1 MAFCTSCGASMEGQ
15 FCVQCGARA
24 GAEASVPP
32 AAPTPAASAEPGAP
46 PQKKSKVLVWVLA
59 GCGGLIVLTLVGM
72 LAVGLFIRNRASE
85 FGSNPGFAAAK
96 MLAAMNPDVDVVRA
110 DEGTGKIT
118 LREKK
123 TGKTVTLD
131 FQDIRKGRISFE
143 DETGEKVDI
152 QTEGE
157 GGRGSM
163 TMRSSEGTMQWGTGS
178 LADVPGWVPKFPGG
192 QVVGSF
198 SAQGKGE
205 AGGTFHLKCDGSVQ
219 KVADFY
225 EQALKGAG
233 MTVEKHTMQAD
244 GKSMVM
250 LTGSGTT
257 GRSVTANV
265 TSGDEGTVATII
277 YATKE

>member
-24 GAEASVPP
+24 GAEASTPP
-32 AAPTPAASAEPGAP
+32 AAPTPSAYPEPAGP
-46 PQKKSKVLVWVLA
+46 PQKKSKVLIWVLA
-59 GCGGLIVLTLVGM
+59 GCGGLIALTLIGM
-72 LAVGLFIRNRASE
+72 LAVGFFIKSKVSE
-85 FGSNPGFAAAK
+85 SGGNPGFAAAK
-96 MLAAMNPDVDVVRA
+96 ILAAMNPNVDVVRA
-110 DEGTGKIT
+110 DERTGKIT
-118 LREKK
+118 LRDKK

-131 FQDIRKGRISFE
+131 FQDIQKGRISFE

-152 QTEGE
+152 RTDSE

-163 TMRSSEGTMQWGTGS
+163 TMKSSEGTMQWGTGS
-178 LADVPGWVPKFPGG
+178 LADVPGWVPKFPGA
-192 QVVGSF
+192 QAVGTF
-198 SAQGKGE
+198 SAQGKEGE
-205 AGGTFHLKCDGSVQ
+205 GGSFQLKCDGSVQ

-250 LTGSGTT
+250 LTGSETT
-257 GRSVTANV
+257 GRSVVANV
-265 TSGDEGTVATII
+265 TSGNEGTVATII
-277 YATKE
+277 YSTK

>member
-24 GAEASVPP
+24 GAEASMPP
-32 AAPTPAASAEPGAP
+32 AAPTPVTSPEPGGP
-46 PQKKSKVLVWVLA
+46 PQKKSKVLIWVLA
-59 GCGGLIVLTLVGM
+59 GCGGLIALMIIVMVAG
-72 LAVGLFIRNRASE
+72 GLLIKNRIAES
-85 FGSNPGFAAAK
+85 GGNPGFAAAK
-96 MLAAMNPDVDVVRA
+96 MLAAMNPDVEVVSA
-110 DEGTGKIT
+110 DEGAGKIT

-123 TGKTVTLD
+123 TGKTVTLN
-131 FQDIRKGRISFE
+131 FQDIKKGRISFE

-163 TMRSSEGTMQWGTGS
+163 TMKSSEGTMQWGTGS

-198 SAQGKGE
+198 SAQGKGQD
-205 AGGTFHLKCDGSVQ
+205 GGSFQLKCDGSVQ
-219 KVADFY
+219 KVADYY

-233 MTVEKHTMQAD
+233 MKVEKHTMQAD

-250 LTGSGTT
+250 LTGSETT

-265 TSGDEGTVATII
+265 TSGDQGTVATII
-277 YATKE
+277 YATK